1 MGSRNFQKGRK
12 MNRPEPNQIFRH
24 FKGNLY
30 KIITV
35 ATHTE
40 TEEKMVVYQALYGD
54 YQAYVRPL
62 AMFMEEVDRKKYPK
76 AEQKYR
82 FQLLEEII
90 NYEEHGSEPGA
101 FKVYK
106 DTAAK
111 EEKQEENILDP
122 MVEAYLD
129 AKDCKE
135 RLEILELLSHRIT
148 DEMITT
154 MAIVTDFEIPEG
166 TIEERLASL
175 KNCLRTRE
183 KFESTRLR

>member
-1 MGSRNFQKGRK
+1 
-12 MNRPEPNQIFRH
+12 MNKPQPNQIYRH

-62 AMFMEEVDRKKYPK
+62 SMFMEEVDKEKYPK

-101 FKVYK
+101 FTVYK
-106 DTAAK
+106 DITEETK
-111 EEKQEENILDP
+111 EEAGSELDP
-122 MVEAYLD
+122 LLEAYLD
-129 AKDCKE
+129 AKSCKE
-135 RLEILELLSHRIT
+135 RLEILDTLSHRIT

-166 TIEERLASL
+166 SLKERLTSL
-175 KNCLRTRE
+175 KNCLMTRE